1 MDHLQRE
8 TLQLDAVRFNC
19 SECLAG
25 RPEEALYVAPAACK
39 CCLIMQRQSAKL
51 RRRPL
56 KNAAGASEST
66 SCLTRHLTRCLQVLT
81 RALQLHVS
89 EPGLWSYAAAW
100 EFEHNGNA
108 AAARML
114 MQRGLRMR
122 PDSQQ
127 LWLEYFKLELHYA
140 QKLVARRKVL
150 GIDSPAPAQPAA
162 AVTAA
167 AQQQA
172 AVVGEGGSEAMSME
186 GAAAEQQPDTQAA
199 VAADQDAAAEQLAAV
214 QQQGV
219 LEMDARQDPVSELIP
234 GSQPGSEGPHLASAG
249 AGPSAA
255 DEAVQAVLGGA
266 IAKVGSLCC
275 DLVSELRVLLVF
287 PCRGS
292 MFTRQFL
299 YSSWQDLLPADG
311 SALYSM
317 PAQADRFQWGSP
329 STLL

>member
-1 MDHLQRE
+1 M
-8 TLQLDAVRFNC
+8 
-19 SECLAG
+19 
-25 RPEEALYVAPAACK
+25 
-39 CCLIMQRQSAKL
+39 
-51 RRRPL
+51 
-56 KNAAGASEST
+56 
-66 SCLTRHLTRCLQVLT
+66 LT

-100 EFEHNGNA
+100 EFDHNGNA

-162 AVTAA
+162 AVTAV
-167 AQQQA
+167 AQQPA
-172 AVVGEGGSEAMSME
+172 AGVGEGGSEAMSME
-186 GAAAEQQPDTQAA
+186 GAAAEQQPDAQAA

-219 LEMDARQDPVSELIP
+219 LEMDARQDPVAVSELIS
-234 GSQPGSEGPHLASAG
+234 GSLPGSEGPDLASAG
-249 AGPSAA
+249 PSPVAA

-266 IAKVGSLCC
+266 IAKVGSMCG
-275 DLVSELRVLLVF
+275 VPV
-287 PCRGS
+287 
-292 MFTRQFL
+292 
-299 YSSWQDLLPADG
+299 WQAPSFAGLPLQRLHYFAKV
-311 SALYSM
+311 
-317 PAQADRFQWGSP
+317 P
-329 STLL
+329 

>member
-1 MDHLQRE
+1 M
-8 TLQLDAVRFNC
+8 
-19 SECLAG
+19 
-25 RPEEALYVAPAACK
+25 
-39 CCLIMQRQSAKL
+39 
-51 RRRPL
+51 
-56 KNAAGASEST
+56 
-66 SCLTRHLTRCLQVLT
+66 LT

-100 EFEHNGNA
+100 EFDHNGNA

-150 GIDSPAPAQPAA
+150 GIDSPAPAQPTA

-172 AVVGEGGSEAMSME
+172 AVVGEGGSEAMSMD
-186 GAAAEQQPDTQAA
+186 GATAEQQPDTQAA

-219 LEMDARQDPVSELIP
+219 LEMDARQDPAAVSELIS
-234 GSQPGSEGPHLASAG
+234 GSQPGSEGPSLASAG
-249 AGPSAA
+249 PGPSAA

-266 IAKVGSLCC
+266 IAKVSSICF
-275 DLVSELRVLLVF
+275 DLGWRAPCSAGLPLQRLYHLVPVPLF
-287 PCRGS
+287 EPAKPVACR
-292 MFTRQFL
+292 
-299 YSSWQDLLPADG
+299 WQCPVQCASTGHLHSVGQPHH
-311 SALYSM
+311 SALVQ
-317 PAQADRFQWGSP
+317 P
-329 STLL
+329 